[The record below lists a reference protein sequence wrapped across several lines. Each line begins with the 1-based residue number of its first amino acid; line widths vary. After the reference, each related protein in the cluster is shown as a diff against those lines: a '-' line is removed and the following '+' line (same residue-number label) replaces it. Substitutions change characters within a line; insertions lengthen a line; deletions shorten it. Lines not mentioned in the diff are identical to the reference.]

1 VKKSINI
8 LKKNKKYRIKFSKLN
23 SQKKKLIFTK
33 SVFGSIVAVAFQIA
47 FHAKIHVND
56 IFLFFKNYF

>member
-33 SVFGSIVAVAFQIA
+33 SVFGNIVAVAFQIA

-56 IFLFFKNYF
+56 IFFIF